1 MPLLTITVLKV
12 DGVTLPMPKAPGGFK
27 IKPEKIW
34 SENTGRSA
42 ACTMVGTILGIKANI
57 ELTWNP
63 LTTEQVLLIESVA
76 SNKDKP
82 FVSMEYTDQTGQTV
96 TKTVYFG
103 TPSYSCFAWVDGQWK
118 VTDVTV
124 TAIEQ

>member
-1 MPLLTITVLKV
+1 MPLLTVTDLKV
-12 DGVTLPMPKAPGGFK
+12 DGVVLPAPKVKGFK
-27 IKPEKIW
+27 VKPEKIW

-42 ACTMVGTILGIKANI
+42 ACTMVGTILGIKTNI
-57 ELTWNP
+57 EIAWPP
-63 LTTEQVLLIESVA
+63 LTPEQVLIIESVA

-82 FVSMEYTDQTGQTV
+82 FVPIEYTDQTGKPT

-103 TPSYSCFAWVDGQWK
+103 TPSYDCFDWVDGQWK
-118 VTDVTV
+118 ITDATV